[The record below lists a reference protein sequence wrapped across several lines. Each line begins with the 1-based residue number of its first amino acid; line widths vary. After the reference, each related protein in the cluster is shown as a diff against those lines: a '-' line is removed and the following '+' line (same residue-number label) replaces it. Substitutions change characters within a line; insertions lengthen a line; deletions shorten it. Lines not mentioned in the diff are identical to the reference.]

1 MDWYKSY
8 PDEWREIIE
17 TVARELH
24 KSESMIEK
32 DVVQSMFLMG
42 ISKVD
47 LPFVFKGGTSLSKA

>member
-42 ISKVD
+42 IFKVD
-47 LPFVFKGGTSLSKA
+47 YKWACLLER